1 MVDIKKRLRRDSNF
15 QSVNRNGRIQNVV
28 TFIATFLVGMAIAGA
43 TIPGS
48 RPQGPLTVTISARQ
62 RKVCRNKT
70 IQVKIALTNSGRTPL
85 LIAPD
90 GIHYQFTVVKK
101 VKSIEHPDEIMTSV
115 SDPTPNSEGDGIV
128 LAPGKSFKKTILVS
142 LKDSFFT
149 DPSRYELQFTYGQF
163 ARRRLNGEELFRG
176 AVRSNRLFFDITSCE
191 TNR

>member
-1 MVDIKKRLRRDSNF
+1 MNLNCK
-15 QSVNRNGRIQNVV
+15 IQNGFLFVTTLLVFISMVV
-28 TFIATFLVGMAIAGA
+28 TAIAL
-43 TIPGS
+43 PG
-48 RPQGPLTVTISARQ
+48 RQGPLSLTISASQ
-62 RKVCRNKT
+62 RKVCSNKT
-70 IQVKIALTNSGRTPL
+70 IQVEISLTNVSKTPL
-85 LIAPD
+85 LVATD
-90 GIHYQFTVVKK
+90 GIHYQYSVVKK

-115 SDPTPNSEGDGIV
+115 SDPAPNSEGEAIV

-176 AVRSNRLFFDITSCE
+176 TVRSNRLFFDITSCE